1 MIRSRVTGPTL
12 AFALLGASAAL
23 AQYGSSWGDFAP
35 PIPVDL
41 SVLQQAAA
49 SAADSHVKVSGDS
62 MVQMTDS
69 EVEVTGHVKAS
80 RRGIG
85 LETDRVRYDRVSMR
99 LDSVGNVKVD
109 GRNFQLTCGKLT
121 LHSRQEI
128 GVAWES
134 PRILQLKKDAAG
146 EVSERTE
153 INAVQISFF
162 TNEDRVEGLERVRIY
177 RWMRRNGEMVLD
189 FKISADSLDA
199 NMLTGRSVLKGE
211 VQVESPTH
219 RVTAN
224 RLVFDQYKGRF
235 TAVGDA
241 RVEGLNGSGQVT
253 NVVEGNKLVYFI
265 EQRRTIVS
273 GGVAGV
279 IDPEKQGGGQ
289 RVIDVTADQLLE
301 KEIPIIPLSGIG
313 TER

>member
-1 MIRSRVTGPTL
+1 MTRMLL
-12 AFALLGASAAL
+12 ALVVIAAL
-23 AQYGSSWGDFAP
+23 AGRAGAQGSSAWGSFEP
-35 PIPVDL
+35 PHPVDMSL
-41 SVLQQAAA
+41 LERAAA
-49 SAADSHVKVSGDS
+49 SATDGHVKVTGDS

-69 EVEVTGHVKAS
+69 EVEVTGHVRAS

-85 LETDRVRYDRVSMR
+85 LETDRVRYDRITMR
-99 LDSVGNVKVD
+99 LDSVGNVKVQ
-109 GRNFQLTCGKLT
+109 GRNFELSCGKLT

-134 PRILQLKKDAAG
+134 PRILQVKKDGSG

-153 INAVQISFF
+153 ISAVQVSFF

-199 NMLTGRSVLKGE
+199 NMLTGRSVLKGN

-235 TAVGDA
+235 TAVGEA
-241 RVEGLNGSGQVT
+241 RVEGLNAAGQIT

-279 IDPEKQGGGQ
+279 IDAEKQGGM
-289 RVIDVTADQLLE
+289 RVIDVTADQLEE